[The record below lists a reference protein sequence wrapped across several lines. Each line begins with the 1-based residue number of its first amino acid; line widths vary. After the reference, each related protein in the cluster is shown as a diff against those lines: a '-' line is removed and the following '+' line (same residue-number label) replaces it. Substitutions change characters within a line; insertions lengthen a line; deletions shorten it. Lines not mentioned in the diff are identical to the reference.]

1 MSLFLFR
8 RAGAMRSAPRGAW
21 PVLAVALLAAAA
33 CGPRDPIPSL
43 LEARLKA
50 VADAKR
56 PDLSR
61 DEVEQALARQLRVA
75 PVPAEG
81 GASLSNPIFPTRET
95 LTEFY
100 AHNGHRLAW
109 CDDSGGLLASTR
121 TLLDALRRADEHGL
135 DPEDYALSRLD
146 LLGAQIGKPPFDDA
160 AVARLADFD
169 LLMTAGF
176 FRYASDL
183 STGRVHPDEIRN
195 DWHTNPPELDPLTKL
210 DQARRDDK
218 LAELLDAL
226 PPPHVG
232 YVRLREALTGLRE
245 VEAAGGWPVIPDG
258 PDLEPGARGP
268 RVLLLRQRLS
278 GPGGEGDSATGA
290 AAGAGD
296 QFDAALAE
304 SVRRFQE
311 RHGID
316 PDGTIGAAT
325 LAALNMPV
333 EWWIQQ
339 VELNLERW
347 RWIPRRLG
355 DPHVFVN
362 IPGFDLELARGGV
375 SVWRTRIVVGKA
387 FSPTPVFSDRIVAVV
402 VNPPWNVPKSIA
414 FGEYLPEQRQ
424 DPRAFK
430 RRGLRLL
437 EGPEEDPREVDPAT
451 VDWHALDEGRF
462 PYRLRQDPGPNNA
475 LGRLKFHLTNDFRIY
490 LHDTPTRGLFGQSDR
505 DLSHGCI
512 RVESPLDLAA
522 RLLDGSS
529 QDLLREALDQTKERH
544 LSLKPAVPIHILY
557 LTARVD
563 EAGVLRFS
571 PDVYGFD
578 GPQRTALDR
587 VASRVSGGPASG
599 AKEATRPPAR

>member
-1 MSLFLFR
+1 
-8 RAGAMRSAPRGAW
+8 MRSVLRRAW
-21 PVLAVALLAAAA
+21 PVLFVVLFAAAA
-33 CGPRDPIPSL
+33 CGPRGPIPRR

-50 VADAKR
+50 GAEVER

-61 DEVEQALARQLRVA
+61 DEVQQALGRQLREA
-75 PVPAEG
+75 PVPAG
-81 GASLSNPIFPTRET
+81 GGENLSNPVFPTRET

-100 AHNGHRLAW
+100 ANNGHRLAW
-109 CDDSGGLLASTR
+109 CDDSGRILPSTT

-146 LLGAQIGKPPFDDA
+146 LLEAQIGKPPLDDA

-169 LLMTAGF
+169 LLMTAAF

-195 DWHTNPPELDPLTKL
+195 DWHTNLPDLDPLTKL
-210 DQARRDDK
+210 DRALEGDNLPQ
-218 LAELLDAL
+218 LLGTL
-226 PPPHVG
+226 PPPHAG
-232 YVRLREALTGLRE
+232 YARLREALKGLHE
-245 VEAAGGWPVIPDG
+245 VEAAGGWRAIPGG
-258 PDLEPGARGP
+258 PKLEPGSGGP
-268 RVLLLRQRLS
+268 RVFLLRQRLFE
-278 GPGGEGDSATGA
+278 PAGEADSATGA

-296 QFDAALAE
+296 QFDEALAE

-311 RHGID
+311 RHGIE
-316 PDGTIGAAT
+316 PDGKLGAAT
-325 LAALNMPV
+325 LAELNVPV
-333 EWWIQQ
+333 ERRIRQ

-355 DPHVFVN
+355 DPYVFVN
-362 IPGFDLELARGGV
+362 IPGFDLELVRGGV
-375 SVWRTRIVVGKA
+375 SVWHTRIVVGKA
-387 FSPTPVFSDRIVAVV
+387 FTPTPVFSDRIVAVV

-414 FGEYLPEQRQ
+414 EGEYLRELRK

-437 EGPEEDPREVDPAT
+437 EGSEEDAREVDPAT
-451 VDWHALDEGRF
+451 VDWQALDEGRF

-475 LGRLKFHLTNDFRIY
+475 LGRLKFHLTNDYRIY

-512 RVESPLDLAA
+512 RVEKPLDLAGQ
-522 RLLDGSS
+522 LLGESS
-529 QDLLREALDQTKERH
+529 QDLLREALDQTEERY
-544 LSLKPAVPIHILY
+544 LSVKPPVPIHILY
-557 LTARVD
+557 LTAWVD
-563 EAGVLRFS
+563 EAGALRFS
-571 PDVYGFD
+571 PDVYEFD
-578 GPQRTALDR
+578 GPQRAALDR

-599 AKEATRPPAR
+599 AKEAARPPAR

>member
-1 MSLFLFR
+1 MLLTRFR
-8 RAGAMRSAPRGAW
+8 EGVAMRSVLGRAW
-21 PVLAVALLAAAA
+21 PVLLVVLVAA
-33 CGPRDPIPSL
+33 CGPRDTIPGR
-43 LEARLKA
+43 LEARLKSFG
-50 VADAKR
+50 DGGR

-61 DEVEQALARQLRVA
+61 DEVQQALARQLRSA

-81 GASLSNPIFPTRET
+81 GVNRSNPVFPTRDT
-95 LTEFY
+95 LREFY
-100 AHNGHRLAW
+100 ANNGQRLAW
-109 CDDSGGLLASTR
+109 CDDSGGLLPSTK
-121 TLLDALRRADEHGL
+121 TLLDALRRAGEHGL

-146 LLGAQIGKPPFDDA
+146 LLGTQIGKPPFDDA

-169 LLMTAGF
+169 LLMTAAF
-176 FRYASDL
+176 FRYAADL

-210 DQARRDDK
+210 DQARKDGT
-218 LAELLDAL
+218 LAELLEAL
-226 PPPHVG
+226 PPPHAG
-232 YVRLREALTGLRE
+232 YARLREALRGLRQ
-245 VEAAGGWPVIPDG
+245 VEAAGGWPAIPDG
-258 PDLEPGARGP
+258 PELGPGSRGP
-268 RVLLLRQRLS
+268 RVLILRKRLAES
-278 GPGGEGDSATGA
+278 AGTVESANSAT
-290 AAGAGD
+290 AGAGD
-296 QFDAALAE
+296 QFDEALAE

-311 RHGID
+311 RHAIE
-316 PDGTIGAAT
+316 PDGKVGGRT
-325 LAALNMPV
+325 LDELNVPV
-333 EWWIQQ
+333 DWWSQQ

-355 DPHVFVN
+355 ALHVFVN
-362 IPGFDLELARGGV
+362 IPAFDLKLVRGGA

-414 FGEYLPEQRQ
+414 LGEYLPEMRD
-424 DPRAFK
+424 DPRAFA

-451 VDWHALDEGRF
+451 VDWRALEGGRF

-475 LGRLKFHLTNDFRIY
+475 LGRLKFQLTNEFRIY

-512 RVESPLDLAA
+512 RVERPLDLAA
-522 RLLDGSS
+522 RLLGESS
-529 QDLLREALDQTKERH
+529 QDLLREALDQPKERH
-544 LSLKPAVPIHILY
+544 LSVKPPVPIHILY
-557 LTARVD
+557 LTAWVD
-563 EAGVLRFS
+563 DAGALRFA
-571 PDVYGFD
+571 PDVYEFD

-599 AKEATRPPAR
+599 AKEAAHPPAR